1 MHNIYISETLLKAI
15 KKAIV
20 VKDLPECEIPP
31 VAVTIPGK
39 KEYGDYCSNIAILLA
54 TLLSMDPYQVA
65 KKITGYL
72 DFPSN
77 FAQTVSCA
85 PRGFINISLS
95 RDTLGKSL
103 LALIQERDHFGKIDL
118 GKGAKVFIEPI
129 NGLYKGHFNVDEAR
143 KLLVADFLRN
153 LMDFTGYH
161 VVMEPLMR
169 DCGES
174 NRILGLSV
182 EARYR
187 EQLGDDSPFPPQG
200 YKNKFM
206 VDLAKAILQD
216 DGAAYMPVSKGERI
230 SILRERAAQKIAEQ
244 VKKAMKNCGV
254 EMGAWVSSRHLMEK
268 GFCELKDKL
277 QSRSLLYEKDEK
289 LWFMSSECGDQKDRV
304 ISGENKE
311 VTDFAIELSFLN
323 HILKK
328 GYEKVIFMKSHEEA
342 LDFYLMMSCASRM
355 LGSSVD
361 RIEVLPIE
369 KVKIL
374 EKSEKES
381 EEVQKGDHMNFE
393 ELYASAG
400 RDAIRFFY
408 FLKNIDRV
416 LDFDLTLVHKESNL
430 NPLYYIQYACCR
442 LKSIMKMAES
452 QSITPLKHDQVNLRV
467 LEEKGDLD
475 LLRKILQFPTMI
487 MSTVMGR
494 DPYILVFYAVELV
507 NEFQNYYSTVKI
519 FSNDNYLTKARVM
532 MIEALKIVLFKIM
545 ELMKIKVPE
554 KL

>member
-1 MHNIYISETLLKAI
+1 MHNNYITEALQRAI

-31 VAVTIPGK
+31 VTVTIPLK
-39 KEYGDYCSNIAILLA
+39 REYGDYSSNIAILLA
-54 TLLSMDPYQVA
+54 TELSMDPYQVA
-65 KKITGYL
+65 RKITGYL

-77 FAQTVSCA
+77 FAQAISCA
-85 PRGFINISLS
+85 PRGFINIVLS
-95 RDTLGKSL
+95 RDTLGKGL
-103 LALIQERDHFGKIDL
+103 LTLIQDREHFGRVDL

-129 NGLYKGHFNVDEAR
+129 NGLYKGHFNVDEGR

-153 LMDFTGYH
+153 IMDFTGYH

-200 YKNKFM
+200 YKNKLM

-216 DGAAYMPVSKGERI
+216 DGAAYMPVSKNERI

-254 EMGAWVSSRHLMEK
+254 DMGAWVSSRHLMEK
-268 GFCELKDKL
+268 GFCELKEKL
-277 QSRSLLYEKDEK
+277 LSRSLLYERDEK

-304 ISGENKE
+304 LAVENRA
-311 VTDFAIELSFLN
+311 VTDFAIELSFLLN
-323 HILKK
+323 ILKK

-342 LDFYLMMSCASRM
+342 LDFYLMMSCAARM
-355 LGSSVD
+355 LGFSAD

-369 KVKIL
+369 KVRIL
-374 EKSEKES
+374 EKSEKEQ

-393 ELYASAG
+393 ELYGAVG
-400 RDAIRFFY
+400 RDAVRFFY

-416 LDFDLTLVHKESNL
+416 IELDLSLVHKESNL

-442 LKSIMKMAES
+442 LKSIRKMAES
-452 QSITPLKHDQVNLRV
+452 QSVLPLKYDQVNLRV
-467 LEEKGDLD
+467 LEEKGDLE
-475 LLRKILQFPTMI
+475 LLRKILQFPTMVA
-487 MSTVMGR
+487 STVKGR
-494 DPYILVFYAVELV
+494 DPYILVFYAAELV

-519 FSNDNYLTKARVM
+519 FSNDAYLTKARVM
-532 MIEALKIVLFKIM
+532 MMEGLKVVLFRIM
-545 ELMKIKVPE
+545 ELMKIRVPD